1 MEIKIKLE
9 DEEDSQELTNGKLFI
24 LLFGR
29 STTWYL
35 ARFLIRLC
43 YYHYSA
49 EQSSLLV
56 VACWHW
62 GVMKPIIM
70 SWGNPDK
77 MNLHSYLFARM
88 YPQTDRQEKE
98 QGRRRANNDKHSFLS
113 ISLKRS
119 SVCICLSQAKKYL
132 IKNPQP
138 PTIHKGPRVDR
149 SAEYYDYTGWRG
161 VKREK
166 VPIPRS
172 SFSIIHKRAHT
183 QDEKC

>member
-77 MNLHSYLFARM
+77 MILFICPDVPA
-88 YPQTDRQEKE
+88 DRQEKK
-98 QGRRRANNDKHSFLS
+98 QVRRRANNDKHSFLS

-119 SVCICLSQAKKYL
+119 SVCICLSQTKKYL
-132 IKNPQP
+132 IKKP
-138 PTIHKGPRVDR
+138 PTTIHKGPRVDR
-149 SAEYYDYTGWRG
+149 RAEYYDYTG
-161 VKREK
+161 
-166 VPIPRS
+166 
-172 SFSIIHKRAHT
+172 
-183 QDEKC
+183 